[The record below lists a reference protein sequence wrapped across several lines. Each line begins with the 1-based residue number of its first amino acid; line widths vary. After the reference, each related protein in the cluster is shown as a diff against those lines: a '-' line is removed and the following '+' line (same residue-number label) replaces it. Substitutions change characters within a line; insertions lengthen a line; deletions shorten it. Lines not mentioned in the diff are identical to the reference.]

1 MCLDFLWCKTCNE
14 SRRVAEGGA
23 VIGCRIPV
31 GFRVRVLT
39 PSDYVA
45 RNKGNLLAARSALFP
60 FTGLLF
66 IP

>member
-1 MCLDFLWCKTCNE
+1 
-14 SRRVAEGGA
+14 

-45 RNKGNLLAARSALFP
+45 RNKGSLLAARSALFP

-66 IP
+66 IL